1 MDNAQIGDASFT
13 WICTWSASTQR
24 RKIGP
29 LDICQSIFSLDV
41 SDNKSYTNYL
51 CFNISLRYFGIVEVE
66 QRVKDGIF
74 DLAMFMATMP
84 SAAIPL
90 IMKLS

>member
-29 LDICQSIFSLDV
+29 LDICQGIVSLDV
-41 SDNKSYTNYL
+41 SDNKSDTNYL
-51 CFNISLRYFGIVEVE
+51 CLNVSLRYIGIVEVK
-66 QRVKDGIF
+66 QQVKDGTF
-74 DLAMFMATMP
+74 DLTMFMATIP
-84 SAAIPL
+84 GAAIPFT
-90 IMKLS
+90 MKSL